1 MKNFP
6 TLCPWMKNDDPIRG
20 LGPVAFYS
28 SFPLTKGSSQVYVS
42 PAYPRFRSCPLP
54 EYSRCLNYHPWFPEL
69 LWLDPD
75 PSGFCHSSPLPNPQ
89 TPLEKESSKK
99 PPFMIYVPFPANDLQ
114 SWSPRTPLSVRNC
127 KLSPR
132 DCFLFPPAHLGWL
145 SIVTGHPV
153 HIRKKG
159 TTWGWKQRMQSWLQT
174 GDSLADDTY
183 HIEILTQTKVTE
195 H

>member
-1 MKNFP
+1 MKNFL
-6 TLCPWMKNDDPIRG
+6 TLVPGWRMMTP
-20 LGPVAFYS
+20 LWAWAQWPFTLL
-28 SFPLTKGSSQVYVS
+28 FPLQRVLPKFMSLLHTQGFQ
-42 PAYPRFRSCPLP
+42 SCPLP

-75 PSGFCHSSPLPNPQ
+75 PSGFCHSSPLSNPQ
-89 TPLEKESSKK
+89 TPFEKESSKK
-99 PPFMIYVPFPANDLQ
+99 PPFPFMIYVPFPANDLQ
-114 SWSPRTPLSVRNC
+114 SWSPRTSLSLRNC
-127 KLSPR
+127 KPSPR

-174 GDSLADDTY
+174 GFSGR
-183 HIEILTQTKVTE
+183 
-195 H
+195 